1 MPDDKKLDP
10 FKPQQPRIPGVP
22 ASASQGKLASSLPPP
37 GEHTPG
43 QTESG
48 IRRLWVSL
56 VVAGVLIIV
65 IAAFLR
71 SRILS
76 RESDQ
81 ANLAPAA
88 VAPSSPVA
96 APASKSA
103 ENLPVAPGEV
113 ATADELTKAWSAKR
127 FLYRNQATGDLT
139 PAMVVR
145 LPGGEYW
152 AFSLREPF
160 GTCDLEYVTDL
171 AGLQTNYNFS
181 ADHPMVVDPCNHSV
195 FDLTRYGTT
204 PSGTLVRGEVEQGG
218 AIRPPIAIEVR
229 QEGNKIRAVR
239 ME

>member
-22 ASASQGKLASSLPPP
+22 ASASQEKPASSRPPAV
-37 GEHTPG
+37 EHIPG

-48 IRRLWVSL
+48 VRRLWVPL
-56 VVAGVLIIV
+56 VVAGVLIIA

-71 SRILS
+71 NRIS
-76 RESDQ
+76 SHESDQ
-81 ANLAPAA
+81 ASLTAAA
-88 VAPSSPVA
+88 VTPPNPMA
-96 APASKSA
+96 APASKNA

-113 ATADELTKAWSAKR
+113 ATTDELAKAWSARR
-127 FLYRNQATGDLT
+127 FQFRNQATGELT

-152 AFSLREPF
+152 GFSLREAF

-171 AGLQTNYNFS
+171 AALQTNYNFS

-195 FDLTRYGTT
+195 FDLLRYGTT
-204 PSGTLVRGEVEQGG
+204 PSGTLVRGEIEQGG
-218 AIRPPIAIEVR
+218 AIRPPIAIEIR
-229 QEGNKIRAVR
+229 EEGNEIRAVR

>member
-10 FKPQQPRIPGVP
+10 FKPQQPHIPGVP
-22 ASASQGKLASSLPPP
+22 ASASQEKLASSRPQT
-37 GEHTPG
+37 GEHIPG
-43 QTESG
+43 QAESG
-48 IRRLWVSL
+48 VRRLWVPL

-71 SRILS
+71 SRMSS
-76 RESDQ
+76 RDAGQ
-81 ANLAPAA
+81 ASLTPTA
-88 VAPSSPVA
+88 VTLPTPA
-96 APASKSA
+96 APASKDK

-113 ATADELTKAWSAKR
+113 ATADELTKTWSAKR
-127 FLYRNQATGDLT
+127 FLFRNQSTGDLT

-145 LPGGEYW
+145 LSGGEYW
-152 AFSLREPF
+152 GFSLREPF

-171 AGLQTNYNFS
+171 AALQTNYNFS

-204 PSGTLVRGEVEQGG
+204 PSGTLVRGEIEQGG
-218 AIRPPIAIEVR
+218 AIRPPIAIEIR
-229 QEGNKIRAVR
+229 EEGNEIRAVR